1 MIVLMSV
8 LFRTLI
14 FLEVALNVSITAR
27 LALLQLLAKFV
38 MVQITII
45 NNQALLALK
54 IHVQIASME

>member
-1 MIVLMSV
+1 MSV